1 MKNSEILENLSEN
14 FYHQLKDIID
24 SINFQ
29 LMLNNSET
37 LHNVSL
43 TKQNCTKHKRF
54 TNEVKELERI
64 SKKLADFAKAECS
77 LNFLLTFDDLY
88 FVEVTL
94 DWDGNLGITYTGCHY
109 DLMVGHSKFGKQF
122 VKDYSDWEKAISGIA
137 SDDYGFQSDK
147 DIQWEALKSK
157 VA

>member
-1 MKNSEILENLSEN
+1 MKNSEISEN
-14 FYHQLKDIID
+14 YYHQLKDIID
-24 SINFQ
+24 NINFQ
-29 LMLNNSET
+29 LMLNTSET

-43 TKQNCTKHKRF
+43 TEQNCTSHKRF
-54 TNEVKELERI
+54 TNEVKELDRI
-64 SKKLADFAKAECS
+64 AKKIAEVVKYKMDHK
-77 LNFLLTFDDLY
+77 FMLTFDDLY

-94 DWDGNLGITYTGCHY
+94 DEDGNLGITYAGCHY

-147 DIQWEALKSK
+147 DIQWEELKSK

>member
-1 MKNSEILENLSEN
+1 MKNSEISEN
-14 FYHQLKDIID
+14 YYHQLKDIID

-64 SKKLADFAKAECS
+64 SKKLADFARFECS

-94 DWDGNLGITYTGCHY
+94 DWDGNLGITYAGCHY